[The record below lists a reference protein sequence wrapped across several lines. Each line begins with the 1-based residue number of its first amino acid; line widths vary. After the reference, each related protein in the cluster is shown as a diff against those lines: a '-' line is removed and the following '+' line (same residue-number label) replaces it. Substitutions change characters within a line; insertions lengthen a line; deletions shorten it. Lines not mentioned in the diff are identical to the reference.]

1 MATHILVIGA
11 TGPSGLEFCK
21 AALTQGHS
29 LTLYVRS
36 PDKLP
41 AEITDNA
48 NVSVVKG
55 TLEDVATFQQ
65 AAASGPTVF
74 VSFAGPTSN
83 STGTPITDAMKEIFP
98 ILVANNYKRAMV
110 LGTCSY
116 TAPED
121 QGGLKWK
128 ALIVLIK
135 IVGGSAF
142 EEFSG
147 LGSFVASQD
156 ASQLKWTL
164 VRVPFLTNGDDAPVT
179 ATYTGTGK
187 DGMSLSR
194 KSLATWVLSEI
205 SGDSEWAGKAP
216 LLSN

>member
-1 MATHILVIGA
+1 MATHILLVGA

-21 AALTQGHS
+21 AALSQGHN
-29 LTLYVRS
+29 LALYVRS

-41 AEITDNA
+41 AEITANA

-55 TLEDVATFQQ
+55 TLEDVSTFQQ

-74 VSFAGPTSN
+74 VSFAGPTSY
-83 STGTPITDAMKEIFP
+83 SAGTPITDAMKNIFP

-116 TAPED
+116 VAPED
-121 QGGLKWK
+121 QGSLKWK
-128 ALIVLIK
+128 ASIFLIK

-142 EEFSG
+142 DEFSG

-156 ASQLKWTL
+156 ASQLKWTFF
-164 VRVPFLTNGDDAPVT
+164 RVPFLTNGDDAPVT

-187 DGMSLSR
+187 DGMFLTR
-194 KSLATWVLSEI
+194 KSLATWVLGEI
-205 SGDSEWAGKAP
+205 SGDSEWVGKTPA
-216 LLSN
+216 LSN